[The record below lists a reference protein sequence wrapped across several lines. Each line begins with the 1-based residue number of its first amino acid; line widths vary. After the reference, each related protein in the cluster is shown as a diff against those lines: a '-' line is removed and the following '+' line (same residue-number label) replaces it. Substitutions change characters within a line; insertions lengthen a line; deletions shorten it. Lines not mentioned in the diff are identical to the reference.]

1 MARQRVN
8 RARQH
13 WIWRQ
18 RALVEDGGVDLF
30 RRPDLSLLTGTSN
43 EFHVTLRHVRPAFIE
58 ERKRPLGAA
67 GSNWREDRHPPA
79 SLWTRTS
86 DNNGRLARLSGGIA
100 EGMQPRLHALP
111 PILANP
117 EKQFDAP

>member
-1 MARQRVN
+1 MARQRLK

-43 EFHVTLRHVRPAFIE
+43 KFHVTLRHVRPAVIE

-67 GSNWREDRHPPA
+67 GSNWREDRDPPA
-79 SLWTRTS
+79 SSWTRRS
-86 DNNGRLARLSGGIA
+86 DSNGRLAGLNRCIA
-100 EGMQPRLHALP
+100 SGMQPRLHALP

-117 EKQFDAP
+117 